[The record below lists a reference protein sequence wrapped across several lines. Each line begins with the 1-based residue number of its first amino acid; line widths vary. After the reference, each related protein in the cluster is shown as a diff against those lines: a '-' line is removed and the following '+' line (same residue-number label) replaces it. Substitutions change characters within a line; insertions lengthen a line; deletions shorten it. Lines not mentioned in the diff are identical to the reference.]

1 MSSCVDIRA
10 LGPGG
15 APGVVTGQRQQGPE
29 ARGWGW
35 GEGRMR
41 LGVGFPWH
49 SHGAYRGVGEAVE
62 PSAPR
67 QSAVAA

>member
-29 ARGWGW
+29 ARGRGR
-35 GEGRMR
+35 GEGRTR
-41 LGVGFPWH
+41 LGAGFPWH
-49 SHGAYRGVGEAVE
+49 SHGAYGGVGDAVE

-67 QSAVAA
+67 WPAVAA